1 MDALSTCELQELT
14 VVEDFENNDGEE
26 SEVDITQDTISI
38 IASEIDINEN
48 IIHKDRIKMII
59 KELYMESM
67 TL

>member
-1 MDALSTCELQELT
+1 LT
-14 VVEDFENNDGEE
+14 VVEDFENNDNEE

-38 IASEIDINEN
+38 IASEIDMNEN